1 MVSELQVLLPEP
13 LEKTE
18 ALSEGLV
25 QITLGRQTLDSNPG
39 CVPANLGLPK
49 GRQTDVVLDAV
60 GNSLSKD
67 MVLLPWVQ
75 GVKAK
80 CAPGPWSPPP
90 SALSEWVG
98 GWLGP
103 GPGASRFPRRPGAGE
118 SLPPSITF
126 LLSTSS
132 AGRNSSL

>member
-39 CVPANLGLPK
+39 RVPAHLGPPK

-60 GNSLSKD
+60 GNSLP
-67 MVLLPWVQ
+67 MVR
-75 GVKAK
+75 
-80 CAPGPWSPPP
+80 SPRT
-90 SALSEWVG
+90 WCC
-98 GWLGP
+98 
-103 GPGASRFPRRPGAGE
+103 SRGCRE
-118 SLPPSITF
+118 
-126 LLSTSS
+126 
-132 AGRNSSL
+132 